1 MIDVILLA
9 GALFAAQSGVP
20 APVTATPVDDGARR
34 ECRVV
39 GEIGSRLS
47 RRRVC
52 GTRAEWAEKDRLDR
66 QAMNDG
72 RQRSLAPTY
81 DELLRGSRAGP
92 AGAGARP
99 TTRCARC

>member
-1 MIDVILLA
+1 MIDTILLA
-9 GALFAAQSGVP
+9 GALFAAQGGVTTPSAAPP
-20 APVTATPVDDGARR
+20 AEADTRR

-39 GEIGSRLS
+39 SEIGSRLAQ
-47 RRRVC
+47 RRVC

-92 AGAGARP
+92 SGAGVRP
-99 TTRCARC
+99 NTRCARC